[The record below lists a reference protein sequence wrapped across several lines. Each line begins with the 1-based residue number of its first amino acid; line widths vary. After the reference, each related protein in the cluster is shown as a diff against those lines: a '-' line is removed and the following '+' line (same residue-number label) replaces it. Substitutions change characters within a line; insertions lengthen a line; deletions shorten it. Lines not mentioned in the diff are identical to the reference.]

1 MRKLFLPLSATLL
14 MLASCSS
21 NQVDES
27 TLAGANEA
35 IKLDIYQ
42 AKTKAT
48 DAAFVD
54 GNGFKVYATYK
65 DNTSS
70 FAINGT
76 NYKNTAGFWSW
87 EGSNLNW
94 PTDVA
99 KFPMNFYAAFPSQ
112 TLTYNATPSFAYTVN
127 SAVASQEDLLAC
139 MTTANTKPTNG
150 ILPFAFKHALSKV
163 DFKVKA
169 GPDRKVYILSVAIK
183 NVLSQGTLTFSG
195 NDFTWGS
202 NSTNANY
209 TFSSNLN
216 NEALYDGGAV
226 GGAGTTTVL
235 SPTGFTGSLMLM
247 PQVNTPVWDKTV
259 ANLAAGA
266 YVEVVYRMT
275 DAAGTD
281 KVGLKATA
289 GNQRYVKVGFPLATL
304 PLNLNWSKSTRYTY
318 TITLGTDDSSNGILI
333 DGKFIDP
340 TGTTT
345 GTTVT
350 DPTGTTT
357 PTPGQPVTPTD
368 KAITLGV
375 SISSWTETGG
385 DLK

>member
-1 MRKLFLPLSATLL
+1 MKKFLLPLSATLL

-21 NQVDES
+21 NQIDES
-27 TLAGANEA
+27 SLASANDA

-42 AKTKAT
+42 GKTKAI

-54 GNGFKVYATYK
+54 GSQFQVYATYN
-65 DNTSS
+65 DNTTA
-70 FAINGT
+70 FQINGV
-76 NYKNTAGFWSW
+76 NYKSTAGFWAW
-87 EGSNLNW
+87 QGTALTW
-94 PTDVA
+94 PTVPA
-99 KFPMNFYAAFPSQ
+99 NFPMKFYAAYPSK

-139 MTTANTKPTNG
+139 MTTANAKPTNG
-150 ILPFAFKHALSKV
+150 ILPFAFNHALSKV
-163 DFKVKA
+163 DFALKA
-169 GPDRKVYILSVAIK
+169 GPDRKVYVLSVAIK
-183 NVLSQGTLTFSG
+183 NVLSQGTLTFNN
-195 NDFTWGS
+195 NDFTWGT
-202 NSTNANY
+202 NTTNANY
-209 TFSSNLN
+209 TFASNLN
-216 NEALYDGGAV
+216 SEVLFDGGIV
-226 GGAGTTTVL
+226 GGAGTTTTL
-235 SPTGFTGSLMLM
+235 PPTGFTGSLMLM
-247 PQVNTPVWDKTV
+247 PQAATPVWDKTI

-275 DAAGTD
+275 DAAGND
-281 KVGLKATA
+281 KVGLKATV

-304 PLNLNWSKSTRYTY
+304 PLNLVWAKSTRYTY
-318 TITLGTDDSSNGILI
+318 NITLGTDDSSNGVLI

-357 PTPGQPVTPTD
+357 PTPGQPITPTD

-375 SISSWTETGG
+375 SISSWTLSGA

>member
-1 MRKLFLPLSATLL
+1 MRKFFLPLSATLL

-21 NQVDES
+21 NQIDES
-27 TLAGANEA
+27 TLASSNEA

-42 AKTKAT
+42 GKTKAL
-48 DAAFVD
+48 DAAFGD
-54 GNGFKVYATYK
+54 GSQFKVYATNA
-65 DNTSS
+65 DNTTA

-87 EGSNLNW
+87 EGTTLNW
-94 PTDVA
+94 PTIA
-99 KFPMNFYAAFPSQ
+99 GKFPMKFYGAFPSQ
-112 TLTYNATPSFAYTVN
+112 TLTYNATPSFAYTV
-127 SAVASQEDLLAC
+127 SDALASQEDLLAC
-139 MTTANTKPTNG
+139 MTTVNAKPANG

-163 DFKVKA
+163 DFKVKTGA
-169 GPDRKVYILSVAIK
+169 DRKVYILSVAIK

-195 NDFTWGS
+195 DDFAWS
-202 NSTNANY
+202 NNTTNKSY
-209 TFSSNLN
+209 TFSNYVN
-216 NEALYDGGAV
+216 NESLYDGGAA

-235 SPTGFTGSLMLM
+235 NPTGFSGSLMLM
-247 PQVNTPVWDKTV
+247 PQPATPVWDKTIP
-259 ANLAAGA
+259 NLGTGA

-275 DAAGTD
+275 DAAGND
-281 KVGLKATA
+281 KVGLKATP

-304 PLNLNWSKSTRYTY
+304 PLNLVWTKSTRYTY
-318 TITLGTDDSSNGILI
+318 SIALGTDDSSNGILI
-333 DGKFIDP
+333 GDKFIDP
-340 TGTTT
+340 TGTPT

-350 DPTGTTT
+350 DPTGGTT

-375 SISSWTETGG
+375 TISNWTETGG